1 MNAIN
6 VVKKTVVAVPAK
18 TVDIEAVTWRT
29 LDDAFNRRL
38 RIVVNGAVQ
47 VLVEGADYDAL
58 GQWTDETV
66 KQIVLARLGLEI
78 AQG

>member
-6 VVKKTVVAVPAK
+6 VVKKSVVAVPAK

-29 LDDAFNRRL
+29 LDDGFNRRL

-58 GQWTDETV
+58 GQWTDET
-66 KQIVLARLGLEI
+66 IRDLIIARLGLEL

>member
-6 VVKKTVVAVPAK
+6 VVKKSVVAVPAK

-38 RIVVNGAVQ
+38 RIIVNGAVQ
-47 VLVEGADYDAL
+47 ILVEGAEYDAL
-58 GQWTDETV
+58 GQWTDDTV
-66 KQIVLARLGLEI
+66 KQLVLARLGL
-78 AQG
+78 ALA